1 MSGVSLYVNAR
12 SALDCGSEA
21 AALASDARTEGGSWR
36 YRTPRRLRR
45 SFAGFA
51 LVMWAATCVGQENPC
66 LTRTVTVSVFN
77 AEDEP
82 VRSLD
87 AAHFRGKIQGGNIEI
102 TSAKYDGSPHRLLF
116 LVDASAAMTR
126 DQAKWRSELAMA
138 EGLISWMPAQAPV
151 ALLTFANPQ
160 PEKIDF
166 SQGREAV
173 NTALARLEASSG
185 AGPSGAAENGLSD
198 AMTQALAMLG
208 EPHPGDVICL
218 IADMSGD
225 WSPAQK
231 NDAEQ
236 KMLAGGARLF
246 GFLPESALATGGAAA
261 TDSIGAAALRD
272 LIEAT
277 GGDYLIFSSTPIQ
290 SAAAGATDLTP
301 QDRNKLLVASRSF
314 AQEMTESYI
323 LHIKL
328 PHLAEGGSEW
338 TLEAVGSGKGKE
350 SQWRVVYPKRLG
362 KCP

>member
-1 MSGVSLYVNAR
+1 MKNQFPISSFQFPLARLGLVAIALTVVVGSLPAQ
-12 SALDCGSEA
+12 E
-21 AALASDARTEGGSWR
+21 DA
-36 YRTPRRLRR
+36 
-45 SFAGFA
+45 
-51 LVMWAATCVGQENPC
+51 C
-66 LTRTVTVSVFN
+66 LNRTVTVSVFN

-87 AAHFRGKIQGGNIEI
+87 AAHFRGKIQGGNSEI

-151 ALLTFANPQ
+151 ALLTFANPK

-173 NTALARLEASSG
+173 NTALAGLEASSG
-185 AGPSGAAENGLSD
+185 AGPGGTAENGLSD

-236 KMLAGGARLF
+236 KMLAGGVRLF

-277 GGDYLIFSSTPIQ
+277 GGDYLIFSSTPNQ

-338 TLEAVGSGKGKE
+338 TLEALGDAKAKDAH
-350 SQWRVVYPKRLG
+350 WRVIYPKRLA